1 MSPPLVEASSPL
13 DMFASPYTC
22 LLAAKISAVADTE
35 KNGGKRDTREPGEEA
50 ELDTWA
56 RRRRKQIE
64 R

>member
-1 MSPPLVEASSPL
+1 
-13 DMFASPYTC
+13 MFASPYMC

>member
-1 MSPPLVEASSPL
+1 MSPPLVEASSSL
-13 DMFASPYTC
+13 AMFDC
-22 LLAAKISAVADTE
+22 LLAAKISAVADSE
-35 KNGGKRDTREPGEEA
+35 KNGGKRDTRDPAEDA